1 MDHLVLAYGL
11 IVLAL
16 VFLAAELVLPTFGV
30 LFVLGLAGLVVG
42 IAITFSQEYGGST
55 SQGLVTLI
63 AVFVIIPIMGPILLH
78 YWPKTRLG
86 RRFFLT
92 GPDEDDTL
100 ATMPTNLELEQLRG
114 RYGKTVSSLRP
125 SGVAEFD
132 GKRVDVMSEGSMIDP
147 GHWVRVIDV
156 RAGNVLV
163 REVERPPDFG
173 DLDTTHLG

>member
-1 MDHLVLAYGL
+1 MDYLVLAYGL

-16 VFLAAELVLPTFGV
+16 LFLAAELVLPTFGV

-42 IAITFSQEYGGST
+42 IAITFAPDYGGSA

-63 AVFVIIPIMGPILLH
+63 AVFIIIPIMGPILLH

-86 RRFFLT
+86 KRFFLT

-100 ATMPTNLELEQLRG
+100 ANMPTNLELEQLRG

-132 GKRVDVMSEGSMIDP
+132 GRRVDVMSEGSMIDP
-147 GHWVRVIDV
+147 GAWVRVIDV
-156 RAGNVLV
+156 RAGTVLV
-163 REVERPPDFG
+163 RQVERPPDLG
-173 DLDTTHLG
+173 DLNPSDLS